1 MFNTLNYVIGT
12 FNWGDPKNKGEKDY
26 NLCVF
31 NIVTSQVG
39 A

>member
-1 MFNTLNYVIGT
+1 MSLEL
-12 FNWGDPKNKGEKDY
+12 NWGDPKNKGEKDY